1 MLRMSS
7 SALGEFEA
15 KHRGQNIH
23 ANKTLRIEQRL
34 LAKARAD
41 MEAKKEQAEKRASL
55 ALKAKNNPI
64 PLTFYFGINI
74 HHRNRY
80 GCMLYNNG
88 RLIEMYV
95 KAAVQ
100 KEKND
105 LMIEYL
111 SLLRAMNDHMEQYW
125 KDINLAGS
133 DGPSGIKSFW
143 KNFGYENSDWS
154 SECTN
159 LAEHRKKR
167 FLRIGHTIQC
177 GEKSF

>member
-1 MLRMSS
+1 
-7 SALGEFEA
+7 
-15 KHRGQNIH
+15 
-23 ANKTLRIEQRL
+23 
-34 LAKARAD
+34 
-41 MEAKKEQAEKRASL
+41 
-55 ALKAKNNPI
+55 
-64 PLTFYFGINI
+64 
-74 HHRNRY
+74 
-80 GCMLYNNG
+80 
-88 RLIEMYV
+88 MYV

-105 LMIEYL
+105 LMMKCLGVVGVVDVPYSILEPTHNKQSFENKREYL

-177 GEKSF
+177 DKCLKWRHVEYHAPYEINGIPEKWCCDDHPNSMFRGCSKPEEVQK